1 MFTDGTL
8 LPTLQQMDVKEL
20 RKVITSNCLG
30 RTTTKDK
37 SKLIEVIMR
46 QTEKAIN
53 KGNAFYNHQ
62 WA

>member
-8 LPTLQQMDVKEL
+8 LPALQQMDVKEL

-53 KGNAFYNHQ
+53 KGNAFIYE

>member
-1 MFTDGTL
+1 
-8 LPTLQQMDVKEL
+8 VKEL

>member
-8 LPTLQQMDVKEL
+8 LPALQQMDVKEL

-30 RTTTKDK
+30 RVTSKDK
-37 SKLIEVIMR
+37 AKLIDVIMR
-46 QTEKAIN
+46 QTEKAVN
-53 KGNAFYNHQ
+53 KGNAFIYD